1 MKSGYPLTT
10 RVKKIKMAKKEVFS
24 VDDGD
29 LLICLDKSLNQEVMD
44 AMADAKPTRVICLD
58 EGFKKNDQL
67 KTNAAHTFKVRAQQ
81 EEKEIVFM
89 TV

>member
-1 MKSGYPLTT
+1 M
-10 RVKKIKMAKKEVFS
+10 
-24 VDDGD
+24 
-29 LLICLDKSLNQEVMD
+29 ICLDKSLNQEVMD